1 MSKIYVLTT
10 GEVYQ
15 KVKDKKFICGQL
27 TIQETDTWAIGGP
40 LDECDRNRFENNVE
54 WQCFD
59 TLQEAIDAV
68 LIINIMLTANL

>member
-1 MSKIYVLTT
+1 MGKIYILAT

-27 TIQETDTWAIGGP
+27 TIQETETWAIGGP
-40 LDECDRNRFENNVE
+40 LDECARNRFENNTE

-59 TLQEAIDAV
+59 TFQEAIDAAK
-68 LIINIMLTANL
+68 LII

>member
-1 MSKIYVLTT
+1 MSKIYVLAT

-40 LDECDRNRFENNVE
+40 LDECARGRFENNTE
-54 WQCFD
+54 W
-59 TLQEAIDAV
+59 
-68 LIINIMLTANL
+68 

>member
-1 MSKIYVLTT
+1 MAKIYVLAT

-27 TIQETDTWAIGGP
+27 TIQETETWAIGGP
-40 LDECDRNRFENNVE
+40 LDECARTRFVDTDE

-59 TLQEAIDAV
+59 TLDAAKEASSK
-68 LIINIMLTANL
+68 L

>member
-1 MSKIYVLTT
+1 MAKIYVLAS

-27 TIQETDTWAIGGP
+27 TIQETETWAIGGP
-40 LDECDRNRFENNVE
+40 LDDCARTRFENTSE

-59 TLQEAIDAV
+59 TLDDAKEAASR
-68 LIINIMLTANL
+68 L